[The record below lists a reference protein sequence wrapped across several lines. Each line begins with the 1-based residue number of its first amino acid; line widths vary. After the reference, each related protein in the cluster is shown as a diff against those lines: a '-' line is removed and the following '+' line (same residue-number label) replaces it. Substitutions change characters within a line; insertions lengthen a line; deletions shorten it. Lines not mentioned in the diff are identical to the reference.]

1 MTAESWTIIGAAIA
15 VVGVLTPVLV
25 GMRRDL
31 TGLTRDVA
39 HLRERMARLEGLFE
53 GFVHRD
59 GKAPNPSA

>member
-1 MTAESWTIIGAAIA
+1 MTAEGWTIIGVAIA

-31 TGLTRDVA
+31 TGLTRDA
-39 HLRERMARLEGLFE
+39 AALRESMARLEGLFE

-59 GKAPNPSA
+59 GKAPSPSA